1 MEKLEELY
9 QQTAARH
16 YHLCPRQVLGVR
28 MGLLAGQKLGLEF
41 PQKGKRAFCFC
52 ECDGCGMDGIATG
65 SGCQVERRTM
75 RIMDYGKLSATFVD
89 TKTGRAVRVA
99 PKRDI
104 RNKFSL
110 LGLDD
115 EQRWQAMLD
124 GYKVMSDEEMF
135 DWRYVTLTV
144 DLAAII
150 SRPGLRVT
158 CEICGEEVTNEREVR
173 LDGRTLCKSCA
184 GDTYFQFMA

>member
-1 MEKLEELY
+1 MDKLEELY

-28 MGLLAGQKLGLEF
+28 MGLLAGRELGLEF
-41 PQKGKRAFCFC
+41 PQKDKRVFCFC

-65 SGCQVERRTM
+65 SGCQVERRSM
-75 RIMDYGKLSATFVD
+75 RIMDYGKLAATFVD
-89 TKTGRAVRVA
+89 QQTGNAVRVA
-99 PKRDI
+99 PKKDI
-104 RNKFSL
+104 RNKFSA

-124 GYKVMSDEEMF
+124 GYKVMSDEELF
-135 DWRYVTLTV
+135 DCRPVRLTV
-144 DLAAII
+144 SLEKIV
-150 SRPGLRVT
+150 SKPGLRVT
-158 CEICGEEVTNEREVR
+158 CDICGEEVTNEREVR

-184 GDTYFQFMA
+184 GDTYFQFTA